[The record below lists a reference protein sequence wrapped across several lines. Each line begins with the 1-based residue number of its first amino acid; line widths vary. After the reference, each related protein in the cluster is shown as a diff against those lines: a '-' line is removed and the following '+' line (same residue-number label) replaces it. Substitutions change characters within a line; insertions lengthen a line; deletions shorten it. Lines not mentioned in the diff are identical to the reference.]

1 MEHVQPAVK
10 KNAASHAEN
19 FLPASGGATESFHHQ
34 RRPFATLGATPWY
47 NTSPP
52 EHLRVFDGTRMARP
66 IARSDTFGT
75 VQSPQAA
82 GSPGVP
88 VALDPQPTDPQPT
101 LVLLDRVRQG
111 DGTAINGLLER
122 HRAAIRRMIDQR
134 MDRVVQRR
142 VDASDIV
149 QDVMIEANRRL
160 GDYLANPTMPF
171 QLWLRHM
178 ARDRLID
185 AHRRHRVA
193 GNRSLDREVSL
204 AVAEGQDNSQADLI
218 GQIADRELTPAAA
231 ATWHELERRF
241 AAAVEQL
248 DEDDRKIVLLRHFE
262 HLSTAEAA
270 DVLGLAKPAAG
281 MRYLRAMRRLR
292 ILLDGG
298 FDSQADERPA
308 TARGAPAA
316 NDSAPFSSNKA
327 RR

>member
-1 MEHVQPAVK
+1 
-10 KNAASHAEN
+10 
-19 FLPASGGATESFHHQ
+19 
-34 RRPFATLGATPWY
+34 
-47 NTSPP
+47 
-52 EHLRVFDGTRMARP
+52 MARTT
-66 IARSDTFGT
+66 RTSDTSGT
-75 VQSPQAA
+75 VSGPSA
-82 GSPGVP
+82 PVP
-88 VALDPQPTDPQPT
+88 VSAAEPQPT

-160 GDYLANPTMPF
+160 GDYLANPSMPF

-193 GNRSLDREVSL
+193 ATRSLDREVSL
-204 AVAEGQDNSQADLI
+204 TVAPGQDHSQADLI
-218 GQIADRELTPAAA
+218 GQLADRELTPAAA

-248 DEDDRKIVLLRHFE
+248 DDDDRQIVLLRHFE

-270 DVLGLAKPAAG
+270 EALGLSKPAAG

-298 FDSQADERPA
+298 FDSLSISGSGPADGK
-308 TARGAPAA
+308 TGG
-316 NDSAPFSSNKA
+316 
-327 RR
+327 

>member
-1 MEHVQPAVK
+1 MTRMFGPIGRVVSPAPLRTEPLSTIPAV
-10 KNAASHAEN
+10 AAANQSDQADQAN
-19 FLPASGGATESFHHQ
+19 QSDQARQSDQASQ
-34 RRPFATLGATPWY
+34 
-47 NTSPP
+47 
-52 EHLRVFDGTRMARP
+52 
-66 IARSDTFGT
+66 
-75 VQSPQAA
+75 
-82 GSPGVP
+82 
-88 VALDPQPTDPQPT
+88 TDPQIT
-101 LVLLDRVRQG
+101 LALLDRVRKG
-111 DGTAINGLLER
+111 DDAAAINGLLER
-122 HRAAIRRMIDQR
+122 HRASIRRMIDQR

-193 GNRSLDREVSL
+193 STRSLDREVSL
-204 AVAEGQDNSQADLI
+204 NVSEGQDHSQADLI
-218 GQIADRELTPAAA
+218 GQLADRELTPAAA

-270 DVLGLAKPAAG
+270 AVLGLAKPAAG

-292 ILLDGG
+292 VLLDGG
-298 FDSQADERPA
+298 FDSLTIE
-308 TARGAPAA
+308 
-316 NDSAPFSSNKA
+316 
-327 RR
+327 